1 MAPERTKAFQ
11 VRMSEEEFVMLT
23 ALAHEDA
30 VSASDAV
37 RLVVRREFERR
48 FDEKRPSMQTSIR
61 ALLDE
66 TAKELKDQRIAAQ
79 VNAFPRRR
87 RDYDRRKTVSP
98 TVLASERRAYQSVCA
113 AKESASPRDLEKAL
127 HALEEL
133 EVDYVNAL

>member
-1 MAPERTKAFQ
+1 
-11 VRMSEEEFVMLT
+11 MLT

-37 RLVVRREFERR
+37 RLLVRRAFESR
-48 FDEKRPSMQTSIR
+48 FEEKRPSMQTSIR

-66 TAKELKDQRIAAQ
+66 TAKELKDQRVAAQ

-87 RDYDRRKTVSP
+87 RDYDRKKTVSP
-98 TVLASERRAYQSVCA
+98 TVLASERRAHQAVCT
-113 AKESASPRDLEKAL
+113 AKESGSTRDVERAL
-127 HALEEL
+127 TALEEL